1 MTIDAT
7 PTGSGNYH
15 LSLEDGT
22 TKAGFVAIL
31 GNGKADPRAIRQ
43 FDYQRSGQQ
52 TQTGPAKY
60 GDETPPYSTQAQ
72 DDWTG
77 GRGAED
83 LDDDATKYY
92 DASGVDATSEFGVVL
107 GGLPHWTTGY
117 KSADIEYHGSV
128 QWEGLYSSQ
137 RYMARSFTA
146 SSTYTAY
153 EVGVIF
159 RKVGSPGELTVALY
173 SNSGGAPNAL
183 LGSGTTSPSDT
194 LSIHKF
200 VDIAPTV
207 ALVSSTVYHVVV
219 WGADDDDATNHWEIA
234 TDASAAGN
242 SSADA
247 TAWASA
253 PGLYYG
259 VIANDGGFV
268 FRPFEYKRALYGL
281 KILDSGGATKLY
293 INGDRGAA
301 DSNTADKKFL
311 YASQ

>member
-1 MTIDAT
+1 MTVS
-7 PTGSGNYH
+7 PTAKGSPYH
-15 LSLEDGT
+15 ISLSDGT
-22 TKAGFVAIL
+22 TTANFVAVL

-117 KSADIEYHGSV
+117 KSADIEFPGSV
-128 QWEGLYSSQ
+128 QWEGLYGDQ

-173 SNSGGAPNAL
+173 SNVRNTNP
-183 LGSGTTSPSDT
+183 PS
-194 LSIHKF
+194 LA
-200 VDIAPTV
+200 IAP
-207 ALVSSTVYHVVV
+207 
-219 WGADDDDATNHWEIA
+219 
-234 TDASAAGN
+234 
-242 SSADA
+242 
-247 TAWASA
+247 
-253 PGLYYG
+253 
-259 VIANDGGFV
+259 
-268 FRPFEYKRALYGL
+268 
-281 KILDSGGATKLY
+281 
-293 INGDRGAA
+293 
-301 DSNTADKKFL
+301 
-311 YASQ
+311 